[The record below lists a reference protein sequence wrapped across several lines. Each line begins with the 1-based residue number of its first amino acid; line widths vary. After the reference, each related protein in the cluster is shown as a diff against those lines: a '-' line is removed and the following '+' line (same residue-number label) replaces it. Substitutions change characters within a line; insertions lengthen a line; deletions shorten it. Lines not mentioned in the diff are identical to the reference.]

1 MDSNSLRVALTSHST
16 SQMVL
21 LTQIL
26 RLSILTSNLYFK
38 ADEAVFF
45 FSAQNLLRA
54 SHVSQS

>member
-38 ADEAVFF
+38 ADEAIFF
-45 FSAQNLLRA
+45 FLLKT
-54 SHVSQS
+54 S

>member
-26 RLSILTSNLYFK
+26 RLFILTSNLYFK
-38 ADEAVFF
+38 ADEAIF
-45 FSAQNLLRA
+45 FSSQNLLRA